1 MTLRESP
8 LGSSPRFAQDYTVRA
23 SYYRIH
29 SSGTGFIAGVSL
41 IASFIAFACFGGCT
55 DRGEGLLGT
64 GPDDRVDRGGGPDT
78 ISVAASSD
86 TYFERTV
93 DEGRFLLAGELT
105 SAGPNGETFNAVTF
119 IKFGALPAAGEEIS
133 EAHLVLYVADSGPT
147 YSLRISRLRESAPS
161 EVPFWPGPP
170 HTGTIVDTSGVSAVK
185 DTVASD
191 ENLYFIK
198 VEIPPSWISAWI
210 SDPSSNYGL
219 RISGGPLDVSQ
230 SGRVERRFWAGGQV
244 AGSTSLGP
252 RLETLKAGAT
262 EPQRWSST
270 EDYFIFNPSISSPVG
285 NPPPDENR
293 DLLLGGVFGYRIL
306 MRFDF
311 ADTNLVAERD
321 SLPEAASINRA
332 LLKLRV
338 DRSRPQLNEGIF
350 GSVGSAVV
358 DSWSEDSINVNVG
371 LNPAQTQGVE
381 IDAEDESDNEVVFDV
396 TALVELFAESNLF
409 EVAVVRSGAFSFG
422 DKVVIHSSEALDP
435 ADRPSLTII
444 FTTPP
449 GGRYS
454 D

>member
-8 LGSSPRFAQDYTVRA
+8 LESSPRFVQDHTVRA
-23 SYYRIH
+23 SHHRI
-29 SSGTGFIAGVSL
+29 SSCGTGFIAGLSL
-41 IASFIAFACFGGCT
+41 IASVIAFTSLGGCT
-55 DRGEGLLGT
+55 DRGEGLLGI

-78 ISVAASSD
+78 ISVVASSD

-93 DEGRFLLAGELT
+93 DEGRFLLAGELA
-105 SAGPNGETFNAVTF
+105 SAGPNGEAFNAVTF
-119 IKFGALPAAGEEIS
+119 IKFATLPAAGAEIS
-133 EAHLVLYVADSGPT
+133 EAHLVLYVADNGPT
-147 YSLRISRLRESAPS
+147 YSLRVSRLREPAPS

-191 ENLYFIK
+191 ENLYFIR
-198 VEIPPSWISAWI
+198 VEIPPSWVTGWMI
-210 SDPSSNYGL
+210 DPSSNHGL

-244 AGSTSLGP
+244 TGSTSLGP
-252 RLETLKAGAT
+252 RLETLKADAT
-262 EPQRWSST
+262 EPQKWSST
-270 EDYFIFNPSISSPVG
+270 EDYFIFNPSILVPVG
-285 NPPPDENR
+285 NPPPEENR
-293 DLLLGGVFGYRIL
+293 DLLLGGVFGYRVLI
-306 MRFDF
+306 RFDF
-311 ADTNLVAERD
+311 ED
-321 SLPEAASINRA
+321 LPESASINRA
-332 LLKLRV
+332 LLRLRV

-350 GSVGSAVV
+350 GSVGSGVV
-358 DSWSEDSINVNVG
+358 GSWSEDSINVNVELHPG
-371 LNPAQTQGVE
+371 QTEEVE
-381 IDAEDESDNEVVFDV
+381 IDAEDEGDNEVIFDV

-409 EVAVVRSGAFSFG
+409 EVAMLRSGAFSFG